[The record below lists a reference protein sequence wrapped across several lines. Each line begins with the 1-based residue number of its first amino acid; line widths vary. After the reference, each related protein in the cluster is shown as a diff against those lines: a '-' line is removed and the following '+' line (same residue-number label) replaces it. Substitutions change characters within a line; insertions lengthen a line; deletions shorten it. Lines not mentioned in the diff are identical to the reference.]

1 MLADKPRFPPQ
12 KTPLEIFGKL
22 RCTARMPKQITA
34 PMARRDTEAALY
46 ARRILRKT
54 LPQRDSLT
62 AAVDKPNRESKARLS
77 PSVNRFAH
85 GAHGRRLADALR
97 FPRSRAA
104 ATGCILGFGP
114 TERDLRRR
122 SSTDARAGRNEWL
135 AALLSKPSPA
145 RTRRDL

>member
-1 MLADKPRFPPQ
+1 MHICARWFENVLADKPRFPSKKHRSKFSESSAAQ
-12 KTPLEIFGKL
+12 RGCRSKSRPLWPGETQRRPCTQEESCVKL
-22 RCTARMPKQITA
+22 S
-34 PMARRDTEAALY
+34 L
-46 ARRILRKT
+46 
-54 LPQRDSLT
+54 RDSLT

-77 PSVNRFAH
+77 PSVDRFAH

-122 SSTDARAGRNEWL
+122 SSTDARAGRNE
-135 AALLSKPSPA
+135 
-145 RTRRDL
+145 